1 MIEIRIEV
9 LSGEAKIHDID
20 MLIVSGRA
28 NKQVFGLEV
37 TMGNSLGVNVLVYRS
52 EKYAAREGR
61 TLTASASQIW

>member
-1 MIEIRIEV
+1 MCMYRQVACRPSYCGFSGKRNVLIEIRIEV

-37 TMGNSLGVNVLVYRS
+37 TMDIALVMD
-52 EKYAAREGR
+52 
-61 TLTASASQIW
+61 IF